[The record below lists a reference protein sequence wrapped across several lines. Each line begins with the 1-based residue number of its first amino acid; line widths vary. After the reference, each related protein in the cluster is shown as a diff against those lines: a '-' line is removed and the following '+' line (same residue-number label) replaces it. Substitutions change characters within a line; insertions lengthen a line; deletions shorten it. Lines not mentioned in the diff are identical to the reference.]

1 MWGLGLTINPE
12 HNSISGTGWAKPI
25 IHLSIAHYKI
35 YLAEI
40 CSPHSFETSKLS
52 PESFILYY
60 KITSDVCTIA
70 ISKNVTTLAGEDPHS
85 GVSEMH
91 SELLPA

>member
-1 MWGLGLTINPE
+1 MVLVGQ
-12 HNSISGTGWAKPI
+12 KPI

-35 YLAEI
+35 YMYLAEI

-60 KITSDVCTIA
+60 KITSDVCTNA
-70 ISKNVTTLAGEDPHS
+70 ISKNVTTLAGEGERKRERLD
-85 GVSEMH
+85 
-91 SELLPA
+91 